1 MTNIMTTIVANPESM
16 IIEITRSKE
25 LLLEDTWFKIS
36 GARER
41 TLCNFFTAVTNRTLT
56 CTGVDCFCNENKC
69 ATEKYRSRI
78 CGLRF
83 LLNLF

>member
-41 TLCNFFTAVTNRTLT
+41 TLCNFFTAATNRTLT
-56 CTGVDCFCNENKC
+56 CTCVDYLINSNENKC
-69 ATEKYRSRI
+69 STEKYRLSI
-78 CGLRF
+78 LVYGSY
-83 LLNLF
+83 

>member
-41 TLCNFFTAVTNRTLT
+41 TLRSLFTAVTNWTLT
-56 CTGVDCFCNENKC
+56 CTGVNCLIDRS
-69 ATEKYRSRI
+69 ALLEK
-78 CGLRF
+78 
-83 LLNLF
+83 NLF